1 MSRLKDKYVG
11 EVAPALMKKFEY
23 KSPMQIPY
31 LEDARTKMA
40 SRDLCFREA
49 HHENIAEYI
58 SPVQTSD
65 YEKFIGEHSD
75 DFLQDLFDKRD
86 VMKRLK

>member
-1 MSRLKDKYVG
+1 
-11 EVAPALMKKFEY
+11 
-23 KSPMQIPY
+23 
-31 LEDARTKMA
+31 MA

>member
-1 MSRLKDKYVG
+1 MQTVYYIID
-11 EVAPALMKKFEY
+11 EFA

-49 HHENIAEYI
+49 RHENIAEYI
-58 SPVQTSD
+58 SPVLTSD